1 MRPIRLVVPAF
12 AHVDEPGRQEF
23 AETLMLNLLVQ
34 QAAYV
39 DAVERD
45 DRVMQQR
52 LGDAA
57 VARFRNEMGVDLRR
71 LRLTN
76 QGFVKAS

>member
-1 MRPIRLVVPAF
+1 
-12 AHVDEPGRQEF
+12 
-23 AETLMLNLLVQ
+23 
-34 QAAYV
+34 
-39 DAVERD
+39 
-45 DRVMQQR
+45 MQQR